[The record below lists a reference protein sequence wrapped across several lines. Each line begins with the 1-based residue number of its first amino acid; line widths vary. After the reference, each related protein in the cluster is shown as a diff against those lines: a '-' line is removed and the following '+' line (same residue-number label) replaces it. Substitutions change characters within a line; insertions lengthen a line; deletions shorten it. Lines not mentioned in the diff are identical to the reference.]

1 MPKPKPL
8 HYSNSNPNHS
18 LAPNYS
24 LPFFATH
31 RLYSTLY
38 ASLPFKNLNLFYFFS
53 LLLFYSSAS
62 SYSQQKTVANLS
74 FELNRCKTKKHT
86 ALTIPVW
93 SPTTVLGKPNP
104 AWLRS
109 SDGIRYIQGGMTV
122 WCRYSLFIA
131 LIPKP
136 KNFSFTSS
144 YSLLYYRH
152 SLFFQ
157 QPISVTHFFFAYFYY
172 QKIPESAMI
181 FLYFNYTHLL
191 FTSTQTSLSHFQSV
205 TSCGVQRSSVELC
218 LRSVP
223 RYHRNISRYFWNHIE
238 LNSRRVHPTTIRV
251 RQNMGT
257 TLPVVTSTFLKK
269 VEKPFLQ
276 VKSNS
281 AELSRSSA
289 EFSRFMARKC
299 SKIS

>member
-1 MPKPKPL
+1 MVERWPFKPMAVGSIPTEGAFFYQANFKHWSTITCQNQNHYTTVTPIPTTHLHQTTLFLFLRHTGSTPHSVCLTSFQKPKPL
-8 HYSNSNPNHS
+8 
-18 LAPNYS
+18 
-24 LPFFATH
+24 
-31 RLYSTLY
+31 
-38 ASLPFKNLNLFYFFS
+38 
-53 LLLFYSSAS
+53 LLLFSVTFLLIYFILLTTKNCSKPFLRT
-62 SYSQQKTVANLS
+62 QPIQN
-74 FELNRCKTKKHT
+74 KKHT

-122 WCRYSLFIA
+122 WCRYSFFIA

-181 FLYFNYTHLL
+181 FLYFNYNTLTYH
-191 FTSTQTSLSHFQSV
+191 FHSNQFYSLS
-205 TSCGVQRSSVELC
+205 
-218 LRSVP
+218 
-223 RYHRNISRYFWNHIE
+223 ISYF
-238 LNSRRVHPTTIRV
+238 
-251 RQNMGT
+251 M
-257 TLPVVTSTFLKK
+257 
-269 VEKPFLQ
+269 
-276 VKSNS
+276 
-281 AELSRSSA
+281 RSSA
-289 EFSRFMARKC
+289 EFSRTIPQKC

>member
-1 MPKPKPL
+1 
-8 HYSNSNPNHS
+8 
-18 LAPNYS
+18 
-24 LPFFATH
+24 
-31 RLYSTLY
+31 
-38 ASLPFKNLNLFYFFS
+38 
-53 LLLFYSSAS
+53 
-62 SYSQQKTVANLS
+62 
-74 FELNRCKTKKHT
+74 
-86 ALTIPVW
+86 
-93 SPTTVLGKPNP
+93 
-104 AWLRS
+104 
-109 SDGIRYIQGGMTV
+109 MTV
-122 WCRYSLFIA
+122 WCKYFSFIV

-144 YSLLYYRH
+144 YCLLYYRH

-157 QPISVTHFFFAYFYY
+157 QPLQHLSVTHFFFAYFYY

-191 FTSTQTSLSHFQSV
+191 TTSTQTSFTHFQSV
-205 TSCGVQRSSVELC
+205 TSCGVQRSSVVL
-218 LRSVP
+218 LFGSVP

-238 LNSRRVHPTTIRV
+238 LNSARVQPTTIRV

-276 VKSNS
+276 VRSNS

-289 EFSRFMARKC
+289 EFSRFMVRKC

>member
-1 MPKPKPL
+1 MVE
-8 HYSNSNPNHS
+8 
-18 LAPNYS
+18 
-24 LPFFATH
+24 
-31 RLYSTLY
+31 RW
-38 ASLPFKNLNLFYFFS
+38 PFKPMAVGSIPTEGAFFYQANFKHWSTITCQNQNHYTTVTPIPTTHLHQTTLFLFLRHAASTPLCMPHFLSKTQTSSTSFLCYFFTH
-53 LLLFYSSAS
+53 LLPILLTTKNCSKPFLRT
-62 SYSQQKTVANLS
+62 QPIQN
-74 FELNRCKTKKHT
+74 KKHT

-152 SLFFQ
+152 SLFFST
-157 QPISVTHFFFAYFYY
+157 PNISHSLFFAYFYY

-191 FTSTQTSLSHFQSV
+191 TTSTQTNFTHFQSV
-205 TSCGVQRSSVELC
+205 TSCGVQQSSVVLW
-218 LRSVP
+218 LGSVP
-223 RYHRNISRYFWNHIE
+223 RYHRNISRYF
-238 LNSRRVHPTTIRV
+238 
-251 RQNMGT
+251 
-257 TLPVVTSTFLKK
+257 
-269 VEKPFLQ
+269 
-276 VKSNS
+276 
-281 AELSRSSA
+281 
-289 EFSRFMARKC
+289 
-299 SKIS
+299 

>member
-1 MPKPKPL
+1 
-8 HYSNSNPNHS
+8 
-18 LAPNYS
+18 
-24 LPFFATH
+24 
-31 RLYSTLY
+31 
-38 ASLPFKNLNLFYFFS
+38 
-53 LLLFYSSAS
+53 
-62 SYSQQKTVANLS
+62 
-74 FELNRCKTKKHT
+74 
-86 ALTIPVW
+86 
-93 SPTTVLGKPNP
+93 
-104 AWLRS
+104 
-109 SDGIRYIQGGMTV
+109 MTV
-122 WCRYSLFIA
+122 WCRYSFFIA

-144 YSLLYYRH
+144 YSVLYYRH

-157 QPISVTHFFFAYFYY
+157 QPISVTHFFS
-172 QKIPESAMI
+172 PI
-181 FLYFNYTHLL
+181 FTTKRFLSPPWFF
-191 FTSTQTSLSHFQSV
+191 FTSTIHTYLPLPTQNSFTHFQSV

-218 LRSVP
+218 LRSVS

-238 LNSRRVHPTTIRV
+238 LNSARVQPTTIRV

-276 VKSNS
+276 VRSNS

>member
-24 LPFFATH
+24 LPFLRHTQPLLHSVCLTSFQKPKP
-31 RLYSTLY
+31 L
-38 ASLPFKNLNLFYFFS
+38 
-53 LLLFYSSAS
+53 LLLFSVTFLLIYFILLTTKNCSKPFLRT
-62 SYSQQKTVANLS
+62 QPIQN
-74 FELNRCKTKKHT
+74 KKHT

-122 WCRYSLFIA
+122 WCRYYFFIA

-157 QPISVTHFFFAYFYY
+157 QTISLTHFFSPIFTTKRFLSPPWFFLQLYTLTYHFHSNQFY
-172 QKIPESAMI
+172 
-181 FLYFNYTHLL
+181 
-191 FTSTQTSLSHFQSV
+191 SLSI
-205 TSCGVQRSSVELC
+205 T
-218 LRSVP
+218 
-223 RYHRNISRYFWNHIE
+223 YF
-238 LNSRRVHPTTIRV
+238 
-251 RQNMGT
+251 M
-257 TLPVVTSTFLKK
+257 
-269 VEKPFLQ
+269 
-276 VKSNS
+276 
-281 AELSRSSA
+281 RSSA
-289 EFSRFMARKC
+289 EFSRTMPQKF